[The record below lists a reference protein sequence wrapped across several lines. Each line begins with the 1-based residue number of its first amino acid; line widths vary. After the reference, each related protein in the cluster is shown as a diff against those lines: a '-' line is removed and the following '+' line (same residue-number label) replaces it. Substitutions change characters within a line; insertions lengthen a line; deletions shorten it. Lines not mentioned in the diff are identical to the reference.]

1 MIRQIIA
8 LCAFL
13 MLSGVASAG
22 YVSAGS
28 TGAFRTAGGSSTW
41 TGASGSVSGGTART
55 MESVNVGGKYI
66 GVPTMG
72 PIAAT
77 AAEVLI
83 GVVQR
88 SPAAT
93 AIAVAPWL
101 LQKGVELIE
110 NQWMVKGPNV
120 QPDVGPSDKV
130 APIFDCWGRFSSVA
144 ECAANI
150 PADGSYS
157 LSCSKTACDINK
169 GNKTGRVFCDRGA
182 DWTLNSSQTLCTYD
196 PAPRICPTGYTPQP
210 DGSCASPYVPT
221 TESDWAKFRG
231 ETPPDAVLNDLCK
244 RLQSLGSSSVGCPV
258 TKVQTSAV
266 TAVLSDWALNS
277 ATGVSTRQV
286 VKLTPSPT
294 DDDPT
299 RMSAELV
306 TETKTSTT
314 TTDPVTGETTTTEKT
329 DEKPSQDTDFCILH
343 PESMACAKLG
353 EPGEAP
359 DLQNKDI
366 SASLQP
372 DGGFGPDNGTCPADR
387 TYTTH
392 NGGIP
397 IVFSWAPVCQGAIT
411 FRPVVIGMAW
421 LSAVLIFMGITKRS
435 AS

>member
-13 MLSGVASAG
+13 MLSGAASAG

-66 GVPTMG
+66 AVPTMG

-83 GVVQR
+83 GVIQR
-88 SPAAT
+88 SPT
-93 AIAVAPWL
+93 AVAIGAAPWL
-101 LQKGVELIE
+101 LQKGIELIDS
-110 NQWMVKGPNV
+110 QWMKRGDVVPARQTTDSWWTVRTCGVKTPAPTRDIACANA
-120 QPDVGPSDKV
+120 V
-130 APIFDCWGRFSSVA
+130 AQMAPCA
-144 ECAANI
+144 EEYGGI
-150 PADGSYS
+150 VS
-157 LSCSKTACDINK
+157 
-169 GNKTGRVFCDRGA
+169 GRVFDDSHCEMMSGTGVPNRP
-182 DWTLNSSQTLCTYD
+182 WLD
-196 PAPRICPTGYTPQP
+196 PVPPGDPCPTGYTLQS
-210 DGSCASPYVPT
+210 DGSCATPYVAT

-244 RLQSLGSSSVGCPV
+244 RLQSLGSSSYGCPV

-266 TAVLSDWALNS
+266 TAALSDWSLNS

-286 VKLTPSPT
+286 VKLTPAPT

-306 TETKTSTT
+306 TETKTNTT
-314 TTDPVTGETTTTEKT
+314 TTDPVTGETTTNEQT

-387 TYTTH
+387 TFTTH

-397 IVFSWAPVCQGAIT
+397 IVFSWAPVCQGAST